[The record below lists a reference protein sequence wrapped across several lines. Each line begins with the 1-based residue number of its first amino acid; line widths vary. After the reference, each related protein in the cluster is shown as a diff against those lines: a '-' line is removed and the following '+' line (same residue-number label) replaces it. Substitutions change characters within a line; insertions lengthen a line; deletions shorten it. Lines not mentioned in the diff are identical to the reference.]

1 MCYFNPHEGWEMADY
16 FINYLQLGIC
26 VDQPKKENEIKLYIH
41 FVLKQIYT
49 HYTQTHTHTHI
60 LKFLLRSLV
69 IYVHIIFA

>member
-41 FVLKQIYT
+41 FVLK
-49 HYTQTHTHTHI
+49 
-60 LKFLLRSLV
+60 
-69 IYVHIIFA
+69 